1 MKMNK
6 FYNAIAT
13 LLFVI
18 FQLSGCATMK
28 PKSKPLR
35 HAVRVAQSEIQYE
48 HSTASL
54 NDWMRYWRNQ
64 WQRPYK
70 MSRIPLTQVYIY

>member
-1 MKMNK
+1 MKLK
-6 FYNAIAT
+6 KSYNAIAM
-13 LLFVI
+13 LLFALFIV
-18 FQLSGCATMK
+18 SSCATMK

-35 HAVRVAQSEIQYE
+35 HAVRVSQNELQYE

-70 MSRIPLTQVYIY
+70 MTRIPLTQFFIY